1 MAEIP
6 SALGKLYS
14 MLREADQLGLSRPA
28 RLRLIGVIGTLED
41 EELDRF
47 RAAYEPNRPGDDPA
61 VRVGEGNSRASDR
74 MDQAHSAQW
83 DVRHN

>member
-6 SALGKLYS
+6 GALDKLYS

-28 RLRLIGVIGTLED
+28 RLRLIGVIGSLED

-47 RAAYEPNRPGDDPA
+47 RGAYEPRRSGDDS
-61 VRVGEGNSRASDR
+61 VVKVGNEDHLLGHSR
-74 MDQAHSAQW
+74 H
-83 DVRHN
+83 